1 MMRDDKTGTVPGAPD
16 RSLKKL
22 CSLVRQALQKY
33 DMIDES
39 DRILVG
45 VSGGKDSMGLLT
57 AMAALQKY
65 YPKKFDVAAV
75 TVDLGYEGF
84 DTESIQR
91 ACESLGVEYHV
102 IKTEIS
108 KMISEGGCSLCAHL
122 RRGALADFAA
132 DNGYSSIALGHTMD
146 DMTETMM
153 LSLIYEG
160 RFSTFLPVT
169 YYDDKGIKIIRPYIF
184 VTNAVSAG
192 SSRKMN
198 FPVVKNPCP
207 FEHSTERSYA
217 RDLLKDIEKHAPGA
231 RKRMMTAIM
240 NGNIFG

>member
-16 RSLKKL
+16 RSLKKQ

-33 DMIDES
+33 DMINEG

-45 VSGGKDSMGLLT
+45 VSGGKDSMGLLIAMT
-57 AMAALQKY
+57 AIQKY
-65 YPKKFDVAAV
+65 YPKKFDVEAV

-84 DTESIQR
+84 DTEGIQR
-91 ACESLGVEYHV
+91 FCESLKARCHV

-108 KMISEGGCSLCAHL
+108 VMAADGGCSLCAHL

-132 DNGYSSIALGHTMD
+132 RNGYDSIALGHTMD

-153 LSLIYEG
+153 LSLIHEG

-169 YYDDKGIKIIRPYIF
+169 YYEDKGVKIIRPYMF
-184 VTNAVSAG
+184 VTNAVSMG
-192 SSRKMN
+192 FSRKMN
-198 FPVVKNPCP
+198 IPVVKNPCP
-207 FEHSTERSYA
+207 FDHSTERSYV
-217 RDLLKDIEKHAPGA
+217 RNLLRDIEKHAPGA
-231 RKRMMTAIM
+231 RERMMTAIM
-240 NGNIFG
+240 NGNIF

>member
-1 MMRDDKTGTVPGAPD
+1 MMRDDKTGTVPGAPY

-33 DMIDES
+33 DMIDEG

-84 DTESIQR
+84 DTEGIQNF
-91 ACESLGVEYHV
+91 CDSLGVGYHV

-108 KMISEGGCSLCAHL
+108 RMAAEGGCSLCAHL
-122 RRGALADFAA
+122 RRGALVDFAA
-132 DNGYSSIALGHTMD
+132 QNGYNSIALGHTMD

-153 LSLIYEG
+153 LSLIHEG

-169 YYDDKGIKIIRPYIF
+169 DYEDKGIKIIRPYML
-184 VTNAVSAG
+184 VTNSVSIG
-192 SSRKMN
+192 FSRKMN
-198 FPVVKNPCP
+198 IPVVKNPCP
-207 FEHSTERSYA
+207 YDHSTERSYV
-217 RDLLKDIEKHAPGA
+217 RELLKDIEKHAPGA
-231 RKRMMTAIM
+231 RERMMTAIM
-240 NGNIFG
+240 NGNIF